1 MSAPVRFDVIT
12 LFPDQFPNLMALGV
26 VGRALNKG
34 LFELHCWNPRD
45 FTSDVHRTVDDRPYG
60 GGPGMVMLA
69 EPLVKTLE
77 AVRQARAKFQT
88 EAKSKGATEAQAKV
102 EVKAQASADIDVDAT
117 SGEKLGVG
125 NEPPQADHVPLV
137 FLTPHGPLLTQTHI
151 REMKAEYPAGCIF
164 LCGRYE
170 GVDQRFI
177 DNYVD
182 QTYCLG
188 DFVLSGGELPVA
200 CLLDAWVRLLPGAL
214 NHAESAAQDSF
225 EPEGLTGGL
234 LDCPHYT
241 RPEVFENNT
250 VPEVLLSGNHA
261 RIVGWR
267 FEKSIEYTK
276 RFRPD
281 LLNKEDSGI

>member
-1 MSAPVRFDVIT
+1 MGAPVRFDVIT

-77 AVRQARAKFQT
+77 AVRQARAKVSAETQT
-88 EAKSKGATEAQAKV
+88 EDPTEVQAEV
-102 EVKAQASADIDVDAT
+102 EAKAQADADAT
-117 SGEKLGVG
+117 SSAQPGVKSKS
-125 NEPPQADHVPLV
+125 PQADHVPLV

-151 REMKAEYPAGCIF
+151 REMKADFPAGCIF

-182 QTYCLG
+182 QTFCLG

-214 NHAESAAQDSF
+214 NHADSAAQDSF

-261 RIVGWR
+261 RIAGWR

-281 LLNKEDSGI
+281 LLNKEGSGN

>member
-26 VGRALNKG
+26 VGRALSKG

-77 AVRQARAKFQT
+77 AVRQARAKANTKVNANNSANASEQQGV
-88 EAKSKGATEAQAKV
+88 EAESPV
-102 EVKAQASADIDVDAT
+102 LDRS
-117 SGEKLGVG
+117 
-125 NEPPQADHVPLV
+125 PLV

-151 REMKAEYPAGCIF
+151 REMKAEYPEGCIL

-200 CLLDAWVRLLPGAL
+200 CLMDAWVRLLPGVL
-214 NHAESAAQDSF
+214 NHTESAAQDSF
-225 EPEGLTGGL
+225 EPEGAAGGI

-250 VPEVLLSGNHA
+250 VPDVLLSGNHA
-261 RIVGWR
+261 KIAGWR
-267 FEKSIEYTK
+267 FEKSLEFTK
-276 RFRPD
+276 RLRPD
-281 LLNKEDSGI
+281 LLKKGSGN